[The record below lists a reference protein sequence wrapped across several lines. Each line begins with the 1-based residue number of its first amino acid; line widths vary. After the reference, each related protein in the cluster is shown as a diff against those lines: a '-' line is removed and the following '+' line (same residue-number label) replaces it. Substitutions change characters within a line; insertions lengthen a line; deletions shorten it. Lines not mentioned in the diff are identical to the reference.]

1 LSTGFM
7 YIFDMLDDGT
17 WIGRVFGKGKG
28 IPLLVLLAL
37 LMGYPAPCR
46 GDIYQYVD
54 PEGTVHLTNI
64 PIEHDVS
71 YTLVMR
77 EKRVIFKLKGDITR
91 YDPWIVKASEK
102 YRVDAALVKA
112 IIKAESNF
120 DHRAVSPVGAQGL
133 MQLMPS
139 TATAMQVSDS
149 FHPED
154 NIDGGVRYVR
164 YLMNLF
170 KGNLPLVL
178 AAYNAGE
185 NAVVRYNYAIPP
197 YPETRTY
204 VRRVMDY
211 LESYRDGRL
220 DAATGSR
227 PSGSAVR

>member
-1 LSTGFM
+1 M
-7 YIFDMLDDGT
+7 YILDMLDHRTCTGRGSGT
-17 WIGRVFGKGKG
+17 GKA

-37 LMGYPAPCR
+37 LAGHPTPCR

-54 PEGTVHLTNI
+54 PEGIVHLTNI
-64 PIEHDVS
+64 PIRHDVS
-71 YTLVMR
+71 YILVMK
-77 EKRVIFKLKGDITR
+77 EKRVVFKLRGDVTR
-91 YDPWIVKASEK
+91 YDPWIVRASEK

-112 IIKAESNF
+112 IIRAESNF
-120 DHRAVSPVGAQGL
+120 DPRAVSPVGAQGL

-139 TATAMQVSDS
+139 TATALQVSDS

-154 NIDGGVRYVR
+154 NIDGGVRYIR

-170 KGNLPLVL
+170 KGDLPLVL

-185 NAVVRYNYAIPP
+185 NAVLRYNCSIPP

-211 LESYRDGRL
+211 LASYRDGPR
-220 DAATGSR
+220 DAAPGSR
-227 PSGSAVR
+227 PSGGSAVP